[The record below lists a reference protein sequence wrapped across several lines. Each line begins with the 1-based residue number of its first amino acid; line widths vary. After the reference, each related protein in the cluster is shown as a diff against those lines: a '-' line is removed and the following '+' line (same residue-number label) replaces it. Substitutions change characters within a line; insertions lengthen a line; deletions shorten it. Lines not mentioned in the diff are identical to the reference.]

1 MKYFGLII
9 SALFLLASCGKNPHP
24 KEVYESYVSD
34 VQKAESLSEFPFSL
48 YLSKRA
54 QEYTAAKMD
63 RVGIRINNVSING
76 VPAEIK
82 KIESGSVSMK
92 SKNMEGLFLEIW
104 KSEAFIPSEY
114 SEEWVMGEKDA
125 EWTFTGKEF
134 SGPSTQKKDSKL
146 KTIVHF
152 VDEDGWKIDKIVR
165 IRTSKDG
172 SSIKSITY

>member
-9 SALFLLASCGKNPHP
+9 SALFLLASCGKSPHP

-34 VQKAESLSEFPFSL
+34 VQKVESLSEFPFSL

-54 QEYTAAKMD
+54 REYTAAKMD
-63 RVGIRINNVSING
+63 RVGVRINNISIDG

-82 KIESGSVSMK
+82 KSESGSASIK
-92 SKNMEGLFLEIW
+92 SENMEDIFLEVW

-114 SEEWVMGEKDA
+114 SEEWIVGDKAA
-125 EWTFTGKEF
+125 EWTFIGKGGVE
-134 SGPSTQKKDSKL
+134 SGVQEENGKL

-165 IRTSKDG
+165 IRKSKDG